1 MKIRKWDGKKIS
13 EPGIYDKIP
22 MEAYHGDLCVGPSV
36 SSSDLRTIFINS
48 PAHFFEESY
57 LNTAKDEDDG
67 DVDEAE
73 KEKEKEKAAFV
84 LGRGAHHLLLGEDDF
99 STQFI
104 VRPDKAPDGRAW
116 NGNNNT
122 CKDWLERQAN
132 AGRTVLT
139 PKQLRAIRGM
149 ARSLAKHPLVEA
161 GILNGQVE
169 KSIVWKDKE
178 SGIWLKSRP
187 DVIPND
193 CGDVADLKTTA
204 ATGYDFDDSGSKL
217 RYDMQAA
224 LAKWGLKAVLGM
236 EMQSFSLIPVLT
248 KPPHCCD
255 VLTLQSDDILE
266 AERDLRTAINVFVHC
281 LRTGN
286 WFGPSGTQSD
296 ARFFVFKPYVRE
308 RAQFRRDFLQ
318 RELERGAVANDPT
331 GAEYLTAI

>member
-22 MEAYHGDLCVGPSV
+22 MDAYHGDLCVGPSV

-48 PAHFFEESY
+48 PAHYFDKSY
-57 LNTAKDEDDG
+57 LNTERDDDEDEE
-67 DVDEAE
+67 VA
-73 KEKEKEKAAFV
+73 KEREKEKAAFV
-84 LGRGAHHLLLGEDDF
+84 LGRAAHHLLLGEDDF

-104 VRPDKAPDGRAW
+104 VRPDKAPDGRDW

-122 CKDWLERQAN
+122 CKDWLAKQAN

-161 GILNGQVE
+161 GILNGHVE
-169 KSIVWKDKE
+169 KSIIWKDKE
-178 SGIWLKSRP
+178 TGIWLKSRP

-193 CGDVADLKTTA
+193 CGDVADLKTTRKM
-204 ATGYDFDDSGSKL
+204 GYDFDDDASKL

-224 LAKWGLKAVLGM
+224 LAKWGIKAVLGL
-236 EMQSFSLIPVLT
+236 EMQSFSFVPVLAT
-248 KPPHCCD
+248 RPHCCD
-255 VLTLQSDDILE
+255 VLTLQSDDIME
-266 AERDLRTAINVFVHC
+266 AERDLRMALRVFANC
-281 LRTGN
+281 LETGH

-308 RAQFRRDFLQ
+308 RASFRREF
-318 RELERGAVANDPT
+318 LEREIQRHAVANEPT
-331 GAEYLTAI
+331 GAEYLTA